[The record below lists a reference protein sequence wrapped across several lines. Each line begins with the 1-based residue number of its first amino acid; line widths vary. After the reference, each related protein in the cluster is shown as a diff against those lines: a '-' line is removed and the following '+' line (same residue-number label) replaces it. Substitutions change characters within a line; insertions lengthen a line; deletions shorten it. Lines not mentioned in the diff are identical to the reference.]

1 MIEQIQK
8 RQRNSKTFLLDNGKY
23 KTKFH
28 MTNIHCLK
36 KGKYEDIETDFEY
49 EEGFGKAQSVLD
61 SAKDWCPE
69 CAQKECASLARSLW
83 DLLKAKRK
91 PN

>member
-1 MIEQIQK
+1 M
-8 RQRNSKTFLLDNGKY
+8 
-23 KTKFH
+23 
-28 MTNIHCLK
+28 K
-36 KGKYEDIETDFEY
+36 KGVGMQATICDMCGKVVEGEINRTFEY

-91 PN
+91 PK